1 MKKKICLLMICLL
14 AVGLLAGCGG
24 SDDPYADYEL
34 KDYIKAGKYK
44 GDVYKRQVLPRW
56 YTTVEPMWEL
66 PEPERR

>member
-44 GDVYKRQVLPRW
+44 GLPLNRIPSRSHRRRSRKR
-56 YTTVEPMWEL
+56 
-66 PEPERR
+66 